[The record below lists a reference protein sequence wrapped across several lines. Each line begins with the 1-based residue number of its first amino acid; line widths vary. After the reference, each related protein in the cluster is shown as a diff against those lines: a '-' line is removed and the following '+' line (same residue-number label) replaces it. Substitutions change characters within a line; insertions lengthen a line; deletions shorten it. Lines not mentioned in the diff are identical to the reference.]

1 MQVEDINKKS
11 FSRMVETF
19 VRTRKGATYIDAIVQ
34 LCEDNDLD
42 VRDAKK
48 LVTKQLIEHI
58 EAEARDLNMLQG
70 GKKEYTLF

>member
-48 LVTKQLIEHI
+48 LVTPI
-58 EAEARDLNMLQG
+58 D
-70 GKKEYTLF
+70 

>member
-19 VRTRKGATYIDAIVQ
+19 VRTRKGASYIDAIIT

-48 LVTKQLIEHI
+48 LVTKQLIERI
-58 EAEARDLNMLQG
+58 EVEARELNMLEG
-70 GKKEYTLF
+70 GKKNYTLF